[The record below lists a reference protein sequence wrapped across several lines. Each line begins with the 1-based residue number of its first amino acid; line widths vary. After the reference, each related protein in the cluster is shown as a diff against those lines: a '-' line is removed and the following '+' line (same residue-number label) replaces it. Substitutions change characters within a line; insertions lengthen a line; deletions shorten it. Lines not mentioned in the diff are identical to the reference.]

1 MILSTLLIL
10 PNFVLVCLNLIPN
23 KMRIWYKTILFCVIF
38 TTGGFSINNCT
49 FTIGNI
55 SLLNEDILAIYL
67 DAFERNN
74 LQSTIDF
81 FTIQVNHE
89 NSGSTCNTTN
99 HLTGTNFTLN
109 YTLKICSP
117 EIGFTSYETF
127 YIGETSLDTISTNQ
141 FYSSSD
147 FTLVSGPTIL
157 NNVQI
162 EKLISYISQSGK
174 LPNGKYLFQFDIEN
188 DSEKI
193 LDNKSESIEINSPNS
208 LELLS
213 PGGSSYELSSTNSY
227 SSVPIFTWYSDYC
240 GQCTFGIRL
249 CEFNQDEHNSFQEAL
264 NDWSLVPFGQSNDYY
279 EIPGNTLSL
288 QYPAGHMDLEMGKH
302 YVWQIRRS
310 YETTLEPHHDYSP
323 IYVFQVRPTTNK
335 QSDYLDPYLSV
346 IQSLIGKDNF
356 DLWFSTGGELE
367 QFVIA
372 SKFIYINGEEFPI
385 DVLYSILSEL
395 NQGKIIIKSLQIQ

>member
-1 MILSTLLIL
+1 
-10 PNFVLVCLNLIPN
+10 
-23 KMRIWYKTILFCVIF
+23 MRIWYKTILFCVIF

-227 SSVPIFTWYSDYC
+227 SSV
-240 GQCTFGIRL
+240 
-249 CEFNQDEHNSFQEAL
+249 
-264 NDWSLVPFGQSNDYY
+264 
-279 EIPGNTLSL
+279 
-288 QYPAGHMDLEMGKH
+288 
-302 YVWQIRRS
+302 
-310 YETTLEPHHDYSP
+310 
-323 IYVFQVRPTTNK
+323 
-335 QSDYLDPYLSV
+335 
-346 IQSLIGKDNF
+346 
-356 DLWFSTGGELE
+356 
-367 QFVIA
+367 
-372 SKFIYINGEEFPI
+372 
-385 DVLYSILSEL
+385 
-395 NQGKIIIKSLQIQ
+395 